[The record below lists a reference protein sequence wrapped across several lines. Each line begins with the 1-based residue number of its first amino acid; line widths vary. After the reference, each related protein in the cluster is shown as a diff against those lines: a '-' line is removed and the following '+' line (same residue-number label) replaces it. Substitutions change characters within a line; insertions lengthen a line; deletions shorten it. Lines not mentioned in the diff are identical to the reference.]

1 MIDDVIV
8 NHPPRRRQLAQLGS
22 ATGVYKTL
30 VKYLVGVPQVVFFW
44 PLCAFPCLKHFFG
57 CIYPVVVIVVG
68 LVLPVLF
75 HLRKGLYTYSVL
87 IYDYSCDLMCCY
99 SLFNWR

>member
-1 MIDDVIV
+1 MRDDVIV

-30 VKYLVGVPQVVFFW
+30 VKYLVGVPQVVFFFFFW
-44 PLCAFPCLKHFFG
+44 PLCVFPCLMHFFG
-57 CIYPVVVIVVG
+57 CIYLVVIILVG

-75 HLRKGLYTYSVL
+75 H
-87 IYDYSCDLMCCY
+87 
-99 SLFNWR
+99 